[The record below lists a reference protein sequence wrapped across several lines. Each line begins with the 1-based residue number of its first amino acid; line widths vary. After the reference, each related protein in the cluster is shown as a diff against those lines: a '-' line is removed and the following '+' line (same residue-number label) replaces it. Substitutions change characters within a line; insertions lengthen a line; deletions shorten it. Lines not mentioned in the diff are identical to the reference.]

1 MGRKKANMIVFMHI
15 TGLGALV
22 IMNRALTEG
31 QKLDLQ
37 WLMNS
42 KLRPRKYI

>member
-1 MGRKKANMIVFMHI
+1 MIVSMHI

-31 QKLDLQ
+31 EKLDFRI
-37 WLMNS
+37 S
-42 KLRPRKYI
+42 PVVDEF